1 MAIRSFL
8 FFVAFIRAY
17 YIPRSV
23 WRPNP
28 RPDLPRHPP
37 VARRSNGLLPDI
49 ERAGMVCWHK
59 AMLAVVVTDAAIEG
73 ELPFERRKFGTLGSD
88 LKALAEPC
96 AWKAT
101 DMFP

>member
-1 MAIRSFL
+1 
-8 FFVAFIRAY
+8 
-17 YIPRSV
+17 
-23 WRPNP
+23 
-28 RPDLPRHPP
+28 
-37 VARRSNGLLPDI
+37 
-49 ERAGMVCWHK
+49 MVCWHK